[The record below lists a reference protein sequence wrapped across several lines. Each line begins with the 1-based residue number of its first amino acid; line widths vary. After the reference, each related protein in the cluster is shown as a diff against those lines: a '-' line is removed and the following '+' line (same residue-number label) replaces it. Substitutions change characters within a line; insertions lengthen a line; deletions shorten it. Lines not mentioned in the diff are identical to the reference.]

1 MRLSVLSEAGVRL
14 VTRSKTVSRKEAKTP
29 REDKAKRQEG
39 LAFPGVTVPS
49 HDAIEPIDQ
58 CVAEEIE
65 QQVAFGGRCCT
76 GNPDVAWD
84 RAILCFPSS
93 ITWTKWVPRFDRRT
107 G

>member
-1 MRLSVLSEAGVRL
+1 MGGKKMGGKKMGGKKMGRQKNG
-14 VTRSKTVSRKEAKTP
+14 EAKKW
-29 REDKAKRQEG
+29 EGKAVMW

-84 RAILCFPSS
+84 RAILGFPSS
-93 ITWTKWVPRFDRRT
+93 RTWTKWVPRFDRRKC
-107 G
+107 